1 MSPALFFAA
10 MAAGFAYVIS
20 PGPAFLAV
28 FGLAASRGRPAAA
41 RFVIGHLAGDLLW
54 GALALAA
61 IVGVNRIG
69 PVLFDAL
76 GLGCGFY
83 LVFLGVTA
91 VLARKEAR
99 PATVGADRP
108 LATGLLFGLTN
119 PKAYPVSTAMFT
131 AIALPF
137 AGQLHWPDAPQ
148 LLSAAFIG
156 FVLGDLMLVFSAG
169 LPAVRHVFNRHGR
182 AITRAVGLL
191 FIAFGAKSIADAGRG
206 FVSHA

>member
-28 FGLAASRGRPAAA
+28 FGLAAAQGRPAAA
-41 RFVIGHLAGDLLW
+41 RFVIGHLVGDLLW

-69 PVLFDAL
+69 PMLFDAL

-83 LVFLGVTA
+83 LVYLGLKA
-91 VLARKEAR
+91 VLTRKDAR
-99 PATVGADRP
+99 PDAIGADRP
-108 LATGLLFGLTN
+108 LVTGLLFGLTN

-137 AGQLHWPDAPQ
+137 AGQLQWPDAPR
-148 LLSAAFIG
+148 LLGAAFIG
-156 FVLGDLMLVFSAG
+156 FLLADAAIVFSAG
-169 LPAVRHVFNRHGR
+169 LPAVRHFFSGHGR
-182 AITRAVGLL
+182 AITRAVGVL
-191 FIAFGAKSIADAGRG
+191 FIAFGAKSIADAGRA
-206 FVSHA
+206 FASRA